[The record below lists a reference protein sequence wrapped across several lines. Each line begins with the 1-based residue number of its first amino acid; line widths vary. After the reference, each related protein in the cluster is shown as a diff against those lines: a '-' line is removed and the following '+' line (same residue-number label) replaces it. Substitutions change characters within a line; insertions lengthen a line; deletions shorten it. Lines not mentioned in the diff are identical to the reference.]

1 MVRTILVIDNQF
13 ITATSRSEV
22 ACQEVQ
28 KFSPLALLLGHQ
40 MAFEHA
46 TSNQDVCETL
56 SLPPRLST
64 GYNVVLRHQNQH
76 LRALSTK
83 LADAYRSFVQTKWG
97 NCRHT
102 RGIFLAIHALPIGLH
117 NTKSCRIRFGMKR

>member
-28 KFSPLALLLGHQ
+28 KFSLAARLLVHQ
-40 MAFEHA
+40 MAFERA
-46 TSNQDVCETL
+46 TSNQDVSETL
-56 SLPPRLST
+56 SPPPRLST
-64 GYNVVLRHQNQH
+64 GYNVVLRPQNQY
-76 LRALSTK
+76 LRALSTR

-102 RGIFLAIHALPIGLH
+102 RETFLAIHALPIGLH
-117 NTKSCRIRFGMKR
+117 NTKLYRIRFGMKR

>member
-13 ITATSRSEV
+13 ITATSRNEV

-28 KFSPLALLLGHQ
+28 KFSLAALLLVHQ
-40 MAFEHA
+40 MAFERA
-46 TSNQDVCETL
+46 TSNQDVSETL

-64 GYNVVLRHQNQH
+64 GYNVVLRPQNQY
-76 LRALSTK
+76 LRALSTR
-83 LADAYRSFVQTKWG
+83 LADAYRSFVRTKWG

-102 RGIFLAIHALPIGLH
+102 METFLAIHVLPIGLH

>member
-28 KFSPLALLLGHQ
+28 KFSPLALLLERQ
-40 MAFEHA
+40 MAFERA
-46 TSNQDVCETL
+46 TSNQDVFETL
-56 SLPPRLST
+56 SLLPRLSM

-76 LRALSTK
+76 LRALSTR
-83 LADAYRSFVQTKWG
+83 LADAYHSFVRTKWG

-102 RGIFLAIHALPIGLH
+102 RGTFLAIHALPIGLH
-117 NTKSCRIRFGMKR
+117 NTKLYRIRFRMKR